1 MSMSKSV
8 RMLGLDLQCRSGQLH
23 HRVLAVC
30 NERAPRRH
38 AIAERNSEK
47 LILHLSQKR
56 VWLNGSSRLS
66 AVMEARRRYT
76 TVAISPIPPEVENT
90 SREKDPRPTSLTL
103 SSYALFFS
111 FSFFL

>member
-1 MSMSKSV
+1 MSKSV
-8 RMLGLDLQCRSGQLH
+8 RKLGLDLQCRSGQSH
-23 HRVLAVC
+23 HRVLVVC

-56 VWLNGSSRLS
+56 VWLNGSSC
-66 AVMEARRRYT
+66 RYT
-76 TVAISPIPPEVENT
+76 TVAIGPIPPEVENT
-90 SREKDPRPTSLTL
+90 SGEKDPRPTSLTL